1 MSLSLLILLTGSHWM
16 YEIVSMLTRGTAKY
30 DKLSREA
37 VWLDIQP
44 LEKILNTVP
53 KPRGLG
59 THMPPGWL
67 PEKFR

>member
-1 MSLSLLILLTGSHWM
+1 M

-37 VWLDIQP
+37 VRLDIQP

-53 KPRGLG
+53 KPRVLG